1 VQLRI
6 IPNCGIICSKSPSLN
21 NSNDQSWWGV
31 VGHGTLKILFVKA
44 FLVSMFKPPILRY
57 GTKILSKLKPSFGS
71 LTESP
76 LQLVVG
82 GCFSSLGQI
91 DAHRPAA
98 AALKKASAR
107 AIHLQVHLRCAAVA
121 YLAMG
126 QSASALQ
133 VSDGHDLAG
142 KVSVITGA
150 SSGIGKEAAKVL
162 LFRGSRLVMP
172 VRSLV
177 KGEAVK
183 KELLDELAAAHALV
197 VPPDRVALFQVPGH
211 SCAFRSRLSPL
222 PSPLSLLVSCLTA
235 CSANSHLSSPSNRSR
250 RLCLQPIPRST
261 IWSAP
266 SHPCS

>member
-1 VQLRI
+1 
-6 IPNCGIICSKSPSLN
+6 
-21 NSNDQSWWGV
+21 
-31 VGHGTLKILFVKA
+31 
-44 FLVSMFKPPILRY
+44 
-57 GTKILSKLKPSFGS
+57 
-71 LTESP
+71 
-76 LQLVVG
+76 
-82 GCFSSLGQI
+82 
-91 DAHRPAA
+91 
-98 AALKKASAR
+98 
-107 AIHLQVHLRCAAVA
+107 
-121 YLAMG
+121 MG

-162 LFRGSRLVMP
+162 LFRGAGLVMP

-211 SCAFRSRLSPL
+211 SRAFRSRLSPL
-222 PSPLSLLVSCLTA
+222 ASRLSPLASRLSPLAPCLLSHRLQCELSSLESVKSFATAVLATYPKIDYLVSTMA
-235 CSANSHLSSPSNRSR
+235 
-250 RLCLQPIPRST
+250 
-261 IWSAP
+261 